1 MTGKSCRNHRFSW
14 VLLCDYYITGVDQ
27 LDHLSVT
34 GNYNTFWE
42 SKLSII
48 ITMKRNQQHGSKSI
62 NNNLQTWPFEPTEES
77 RMFPEKPVIYFPLDV
92 SCLLQ
97 SAAMVA
103 KKLLV
108 GAKITACFKQICFC
122 MLLCKF
128 RSEKHIWWNIFLSWK
143 RLLSIFKFRASSNLS
158 IVFYELLIGPQPTFL
173 ECIVIF
179 L

>member
-1 MTGKSCRNHRFSW
+1 MDRRLFEFAGYSSLLFLKKCFYAFFLTAVYLAFIPLVYYTTNKRLGGVSTTSPARPGVYSGPGVKSRK
-14 VLLCDYYITGVDQ
+14 YG
-27 LDHLSVT
+27 
-34 GNYNTFWE
+34 
-42 SKLSII
+42 
-48 ITMKRNQQHGSKSI
+48 TMKRNQQHGSKSI

-77 RMFPEKPVIYFPLDV
+77 RMFPEKSVIYFGLDV

-128 RSEKHIWWNIFLSWK
+128 RSEKNHLVKHFAFLKTFAINI
-143 RLLSIFKFRASSNLS
+143 
-158 IVFYELLIGPQPTFL
+158 
-173 ECIVIF
+173 
-179 L
+179 

>member
-1 MTGKSCRNHRFSW
+1 M
-14 VLLCDYYITGVDQ
+14 
-27 LDHLSVT
+27 T

-77 RMFPEKPVIYFPLDV
+77 RMFPEKSVIYFPLDV

-108 GAKITACFKQICFC
+108 GAKITACFKQIRFC

-128 RSEKHIWWNIFLSWK
+128 RSEKHQLVKHFAFLK
-143 RLLSIFKFRASSNLS
+143 NFCCQYLKFCASSNF
-158 IVFYELLIGPQPTFL
+158 FYELWLVHNQLSWNVLLFFCNPIGQLYLGGPGYKSGTVRNKLHKTPK
-173 ECIVIF
+173 
-179 L
+179 